1 MSIRTASMILNTQLV
16 DFPVHSSINAMPE
29 FATEDDMARRN
40 HSVRD
45 ALLASSVLLVSG
57 PAFAADVTPQRLL
70 NPDKEPQNWLMNHR
84 TYDGQRFSPLTRINR
99 YNVKNL
105 KLAYAVP
112 LGGGAGNEYSVAT
125 PLAEDGF
132 LYVTDSWGVLYKI
145 DGTSGDVGRIVW
157 RMDPKQDRQQR
168 NRGAAL
174 WGNLV
179 ITGAGIAPR
188 IVATN
193 KETGKVV
200 WETSFPDT
208 PDVTF
213 TSAALPIRDKII
225 IGAANGDQGVRDWI
239 GALDAA
245 TGRLIWRKFT
255 IPAPGEPGSE
265 TWKGNTNAWQ
275 TGGGA
280 VWVTG
285 TYDPDTNQTI
295 WGTGNPV
302 PMFDPFHRPGDNL
315 YTNSAISWDP
325 DTGKMNWYFQFTPG
339 DMWDY
344 DEAGTHIMIDSNV
357 AGQARKL
364 ITHSARNGFL
374 YTYERSNGQPLLA
387 KPYMEANWTKGID
400 QKTGKPLD
408 YDPTKDIQTYAGVG
422 NFTAGEPLKKVCP
435 SPSGGNNYWP
445 SSYSPDTKL
454 LYIPAVTACVS
465 VAIDRE
471 KHNKERGW
479 NGGLSRTDERYES
492 NLTAVDPT
500 TGEIKK
506 NVHLRYPNYSGTLAT
521 AGGLVFL
528 GLLDGTVA
536 AFDDTSLDEL
546 WKINVGSGFS
556 APPMTFEVNGRQYVA
571 IVSGP
576 STAAKNK
583 LVNTPELKEQRNA
596 TVLYVFGL

>member
-1 MSIRTASMILNTQLV
+1 MN
-16 DFPVHSSINAMPE
+16 
-29 FATEDDMARRN
+29 RR
-40 HSVRD
+40 SAIALTTT
-45 ALLASSVLLVSG
+45 ALLTSTVLAAVSPAAAAEVTSDRLVN
-57 PAFAADVTPQRLL
+57 ADR
-70 NPDKEPQNWLMNHR
+70 EPQNWLMNHR
-84 TYDGQRFSPLTRINR
+84 TYNGQRFSPLARINKD
-99 YNVKNL
+99 NVKGL
-105 KLAYAVP
+105 HLAYAVA
-112 LGGGAGNEYSVAT
+112 LGGSAGNEYTVAT

-132 LYVTDSWGVLYKI
+132 LYTTDSWGVLYKI
-145 DGTSGDVGRIVW
+145 DGTSGDAGRIVW
-157 RMDPKQDRQQR
+157 RMDPKQERPQR

-200 WETSFPDT
+200 WEASFQDT
-208 PDVTF
+208 QDVTF
-213 TSAALPIRDKII
+213 TSAPLAIKDKII

-245 TGRLIWRKFT
+245 TGKLVWRKYT
-255 IPAPGEPGSE
+255 VPAPGEPGSE

-280 VWVTG
+280 IWVTW

-302 PMFDPFHRPGDNL
+302 PMFDPTYRPGDNL

-325 DTGKMNWYFQFTPG
+325 DSGKMNWYFQFTPG

-344 DEAGTHIMIDSNV
+344 DEVGTHILIDGV
-357 AGQARKL
+357 VGGQPRKL
-364 ITHSARNGFL
+364 FTHSARNGFL
-374 YTYERSNGQPLLA
+374 YTMDRFNGQTLLA
-387 KPYMEANWTKGID
+387 KPYIEVNWTKGID

-408 YDPTKDIQTYAGVG
+408 YDPNKDIQTYAGVG
-422 NFTAGEPLKKVCP
+422 NLNPGEPLKKLCP
-435 SPSGGNNYWP
+435 SQAGGNNYWP
-445 SSYSPDTKL
+445 SSYTPNTKL
-454 LYIPAVTACVS
+454 RYIPALTACVNVS
-465 VAIDRE
+465 IDRE

-479 NGGLSRTDERYES
+479 NGGLSQTTERWES
-492 NLTAVDPT
+492 NLTAADPL

-506 NVHLRYPNYSGTLAT
+506 TVHLRYPDYAGTLAT
-521 AGGLVFL
+521 GGGLVFNA
-528 GLLDGTVA
+528 LLDGTVSA
-536 AFDDTSLDEL
+536 YDDTTLDEL

-556 APPMTFEVNGRQYVA
+556 APPMTFAVNGKQYVA

-576 STAAKNK
+576 SPVSRAR
-583 LVNTPELKEQRNA
+583 LINTPELK
-596 TVLYVFGL
+596 

>member
-1 MSIRTASMILNTQLV
+1 
-16 DFPVHSSINAMPE
+16 
-29 FATEDDMARRN
+29 MARRN
-40 HSVRD
+40 HSMRD

-57 PAFAADVTPQRLL
+57 PATAADVTPERLL

-84 TYDGQRFSPLTRINR
+84 TYDGQRFSPLARINKD
-99 YNVKNL
+99 NVKGL

-132 LYVTDSWGVLYKI
+132 LYVTDSWGALYKI

-208 PDVTF
+208 PEVTF

-245 TGRLIWRKFT
+245 SGKLVWRKFT
-255 IPAPGEPGSE
+255 VPAPGEPGSE

-344 DEAGTHIMIDSNV
+344 DEAGTHIMIDGNV

-422 NFTAGEPLKKVCP
+422 NLTPGEPLKKVCP

-445 SSYSPDTKL
+445 SSYSPNTKL

-492 NLTAVDPT
+492 NLTAIDPT

-546 WKINVGSGFS
+546 WKINVGSNMSRSSRAPAPRPKTNSSTPRSSRSS
-556 APPMTFEVNGRQYVA
+556 ATRPCSMSLAYETWRFRWDYFGVCWVRRVLLELSGWLYP
-571 IVSGP
+571 VSL
-576 STAAKNK
+576 A
-583 LVNTPELKEQRNA
+583 
-596 TVLYVFGL
+596 

>member
-1 MSIRTASMILNTQLV
+1 
-16 DFPVHSSINAMPE
+16 
-29 FATEDDMARRN
+29 MARRN
-40 HSVRD
+40 HAIRD
-45 ALLASSVLLVSG
+45 ALLASSVLLMSG
-57 PAFAADVTPQRLL
+57 PAMSADVTPERLL

-84 TYDGQRFSPLTRINR
+84 TYDGQRYTPLARINR
-99 YNVKNL
+99 DNVKRL

-145 DGTSGDVGRIVW
+145 DGTSGDAGRVVW
-157 RMDPKQDRQQR
+157 RMDPKQERQQR

-213 TSAALPIRDKII
+213 TSAALPIKDKII

-245 TGRLIWRKFT
+245 TGKLVWRKF
-255 IPAPGEPGSE
+255 IVPAPGEPGSE

-302 PMFDPFHRPGDNL
+302 PMFDPFYRPGDNL

-344 DEAGTHIMIDSNV
+344 DEAGTHIMIDGNV

-387 KPYMEANWTKGID
+387 KPYIEANWTKGID

-422 NFTAGEPLKKVCP
+422 NLTPGEPLKKVCP

-445 SSYSPDTKL
+445 SSYSPKTKL

-471 KHNKERGW
+471 KHSKERGW

-536 AFDDTSLDEL
+536 AFDDTTLEEL

-556 APPMTFEVNGRQYVA
+556 APPMTFEVNGKQYVA

>member
-1 MSIRTASMILNTQLV
+1 M
-16 DFPVHSSINAMPE
+16 
-29 FATEDDMARRN
+29 
-40 HSVRD
+40 
-45 ALLASSVLLVSG
+45 LAS
-57 PAFAADVTPQRLL
+57 PAFAADVTPERLL

-84 TYDGQRFSPLTRINR
+84 TYDGQRFSPLARINR
-99 YNVKNL
+99 DNVKNL

-112 LGGGAGNEYSVAT
+112 LGGGAGNEFTNAT

-145 DGTSGDVGRIVW
+145 DATSGDVGRIVW
-157 RMDPKQDRQQR
+157 RMDPKQERQLR

-179 ITGAGIAPR
+179 ITGAGISPPR
-188 IVATN
+188 IIATN

-213 TSAALPIRDKII
+213 TSAALPIKDKLI
-225 IGAANGDQGVRDWI
+225 IGGANGDQGVRDWI

-245 TGRLIWRKFT
+245 TGKLVWRKFT
-255 IPAPGEPGSE
+255 VPAPGEPGSE

-344 DEAGTHIMIDSNV
+344 DEAGTHIMIDGNV

-422 NFTAGEPLKKVCP
+422 NLTPGEPLKKVCP

-445 SSYSPDTKL
+445 SSYSPNTKL

-492 NLTAVDPT
+492 NLTAIDPT

-556 APPMTFEVNGRQYVA
+556 APPMTFEVSGRQYVA

>member
-1 MSIRTASMILNTQLV
+1 MQIDKPENTMTRYNHPIRN
-16 DFPVHSSINAMPE
+16 
-29 FATEDDMARRN
+29 
-40 HSVRD
+40 
-45 ALLASSVLLVSG
+45 ALLASTILAS
-57 PAFAADVTPQRLL
+57 PALAADVTPDRLL

-84 TYDGQRFSPLTRINR
+84 TYDGQRYSPLARISR
-99 YNVKNL
+99 DNVKNL

-112 LGGGAGNEYSVAT
+112 LGGGAGNEFTNAT

-145 DGTSGDVGRIVW
+145 DATSGDAGRIVW
-157 RMDPKQDRQQR
+157 RMDPKQERQLR

-179 ITGAGIAPR
+179 ITGAGISPPR
-188 IVATN
+188 IIATN

-213 TSAALPIRDKII
+213 TSAALPIKDKLM

-245 TGRLIWRKFT
+245 TGKLVWRQFT

-285 TYDPDTNQTI
+285 TYDPATNQTI

-302 PMFDPFHRPGDNL
+302 PMFDPTYRPGDNL
-315 YTNSAISWDP
+315 YTNSAISYDP

-344 DEAGTHIMIDSNV
+344 DEVGTHILIDGNV
-357 AGQARKL
+357 GGEPRKL

-374 YTYERSNGQPLLA
+374 YTMDRFNGQTVLA
-387 KPYMEANWTKGID
+387 KPYMEVNWTKGID
-400 QKTGKPLD
+400 QKTGKPTD
-408 YDPTKDIQTYAGVG
+408 YDPTKEIQTYAGVG
-422 NFTAGEPLKKVCP
+422 NLVPGEPLKRVCP
-435 SPSGGNNYWP
+435 SQAGGNNYWP
-445 SSYSPDTKL
+445 SSYSPKTKL
-454 LYIPAVTACVS
+454 LYIPALSNCVTVT
-465 VAIDRE
+465 IDRE
-471 KHNKERGW
+471 KHNAQRGW
-479 NGGLSRTDERYES
+479 NGGLSQTEERWES
-492 NLTAVDPT
+492 NLTAADPL
-500 TGEIKK
+500 TGEVKK
-506 NVHLRYPNYSGTLAT
+506 SVHLRYPNYSGTLAT
-521 AGGLVFL
+521 GGGIVFL
-528 GLLDGTVA
+528 ALLDGTVA
-536 AFDDTSLDEL
+536 AFDDTTLDEL

-556 APPMTFEVNGRQYVA
+556 APPMTFEVGGKQYVA

-576 STAAKNK
+576 SPVSRAR

-596 TVLYVFGL
+596 LVLYVFGL